1 MDIPPNFNM
10 YLKGKKKECKLK
22 KTLYG
27 LKQSPQAWF
36 GIFSKFMIIV
46 IYKECHVDYILFVKH
61 LTLGRVIA
69 LLVYMGD
76 IIVIGSSLEEREALK

>member
-10 YLKGKKKECKLK
+10 YLKGKKKVCKLK

-61 LTLGRVIA
+61 STLGRVIA

>member
-1 MDIPPNFNM
+1 
-10 YLKGKKKECKLK
+10 
-22 KTLYG
+22 
-27 LKQSPQAWF
+27 
-36 GIFSKFMIIV
+36 MIIV

-61 LTLGRVIA
+61 STLGRVIA